1 MLTRSQLHQYQ
12 VVATDHIVDH
22 PKSMLWLD
30 MGLGK
35 TISTLTAIVDYMDRM
50 QVYGVLVLAPLR
62 VCQAVWE
69 QEAAKWEH
77 TRHLTFSSI
86 TGPASRR
93 EWNLMRKAN
102 VYLLNYDNVRWAVDK
117 YYEHFDAR
125 GLSLPFNMIVFDE
138 VSKLKNSTTKRH
150 KALRRMLP
158 VIDYRV
164 GLTGTPASNG
174 YKDLHGQ
181 YLALDDGQRLGEYIT
196 HFREQ
201 YMHKSFDGFNYELN
215 TGAENS
221 IQHALG
227 DVTLQM
233 SAKGL
238 LDLPDVTVN
247 DIWLDMPP
255 AAMDQYKQL
264 EKDMFVQMDDG
275 AQIEVFNAAA
285 LTGKCLQAANGA
297 LYVEPGEPGYSIL
310 HDTKLDALD
319 DVIEEAAGSPVLILY
334 AYKHDKE
341 RIMQRHPG
349 CQQFKSGMSKT
360 ATENMIRDW
369 NAGKVPLLMGHPASM
384 GHGLNL
390 QDGGH
395 IAVWYGLNWSLELY
409 EQANAR
415 LDRQGQTHPVVQHRL
430 LCSGTMD
437 EGVAAALDGKRTT
450 QAELRQAI
458 YDYRNAR
465 QEPQADESHIVEAL
479 RIISE

>member
-1 MLTRSQLHQYQ
+1 MHQYQ
-12 VVATDHIVDH
+12 VVATDHVIQH
-22 PKSMLWLD
+22 PQSMLWQD
-30 MGLGK
+30 CGLGK
-35 TISTLTAIVDYMDRM
+35 TICTLTAIVELMDRM
-50 QVYGVLVLAPLR
+50 QIHGVLVLAPLR

-77 TRHLTFSSI
+77 TQHLTFSSI
-86 TGPASRR
+86 TGSASRR

-102 VYLLNYDNVRWAVDK
+102 IYLLNYDNVRWAVEK
-117 YYEHFDAR
+117 YDQHFNVPGRD
-125 GLSLPFNMIVFDE
+125 LPFDMLVFDE
-138 VSKLKNSTTKRH
+138 VSKLKNSTAKRH
-150 KALRRMLP
+150 LALRRMLP
-158 VIDYRV
+158 AVPRRV
-164 GLTGTPASNG
+164 GLTGTPACNG

-181 YLALDDGQRLGEYIT
+181 YLAVDDGARLGDNIT
-196 HFREQ
+196 FFRDE
-201 YMHKSFDGFNYELN
+201 YMHKSHSGHGYDLN
-215 TGAENS
+215 DSAEKR
-221 IQHALG
+221 IQTYIG
-227 DVTLQM
+227 DITLQM

-255 AAMDQYKQL
+255 AAMAKYKEL
-264 EKDMFVQMDDG
+264 ETDMFVQMDDG

-297 LYVEPGEPGYSIL
+297 LYIEPGEPGYSIM

-341 RIMQRHPG
+341 RILQRHPDARS
-349 CQQFKSGMSKT
+349 FKSGMSKK
-360 ATENMIRDW
+360 AMEQLMDDW
-369 NAGKVPLLMGHPASM
+369 NAGRITKLLGHPASM

-390 QDGGH
+390 QEGGH

-415 LDRQGQTHPVVQHRL
+415 LDRQGQTHPVIQHRL
-430 LCSGTMD
+430 LCKGTMD
-437 EGVAAALDGKRTT
+437 EGVADALDGKKAT

-458 YDYRNAR
+458 FDYRNN
-465 QEPQADESHIVEAL
+465 VL
-479 RIISE
+479 TM